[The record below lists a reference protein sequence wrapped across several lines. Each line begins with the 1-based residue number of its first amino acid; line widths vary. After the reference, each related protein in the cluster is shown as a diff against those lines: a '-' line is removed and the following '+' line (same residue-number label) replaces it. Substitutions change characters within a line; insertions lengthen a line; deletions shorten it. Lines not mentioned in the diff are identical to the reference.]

1 MTGDPEIEHH
11 SGRARTADTDR
22 LLATLAAHRS
32 GLRDLARTYCARD
45 IHVFGSVA
53 RGDAGPHSDIDL
65 LASFTGP
72 DYEQLMAALGFAE
85 QLTELLGVAVDVV
98 ARELSVDFVPG
109 PTIALEM

>member
-1 MTGDPEIEHH
+1 MTGDPEIGQY
-11 SGRARTADTDR
+11 SDSPRTADTHR
-22 LLATLAAHRS
+22 LLAILAAHRS
-32 GLRDLARTYCARD
+32 GLRDLARTYYARD

-72 DYEQLMAALGFAE
+72 DYEQLMSMLGLAE
-85 QLTELLGVAVDVV
+85 QLTELFGVAVDVV
-98 ARELSVDFVPG
+98 ARELAVDFVPG